1 MHRAAALSTGWG
13 SAQQGAGPSLAPTWC
28 KWGQGR
34 SQSRTASNENSKYF
48 SQKSLRSPSRV
59 QVTHLHHAQGGFAAA
74 LAACEGW
81 RSSLSFVPLL
91 VMLPA
96 SVYPSIKWNSTTQDA
111 VSLREIRHFWS
122 WVESVRTWCQ
132 LCFHFILCTCKVFIQ
147 NHCHCHPV
155 CGYCEA
161 PLQPSQLFA
170 LQKQIRKCCLLQAQA
185 FRAISQ
191 PPEMTQWIQASS
203 LLCQQGVRARTGRT
217 LTSTDSHSY
226 LGPVLPPS
234 TAGPPS
240 KGERAPGQ
248 HEPRVAGTGPSARAY
263 GGHRAGRLPAGSQRA
278 SARLPSRS
286 LARPPG
292 RGTPASKSLP
302 RPRPRPRPRPAP
314 PPPAPSARSR
324 PRGRAAAGKSRPERG
339 GSGGLLAS
347 GPCCGRRGWRAAGGG
362 SCPRGERGSGR
373 GERGA
378 GGRAAGRVGGPGRVS
393 SARRAAPRPRPVPGS
408 LLMPSARQAPG
419 PGNLAGVEG
428 RELLPSLP
436 LPAREGGKRRR
447 RRVTA
452 ARRRPAALW
461 PRREAAAW
469 GERAGPSWRGAQ
481 VWVPGLRGPPLRADR
496 GAEARAAPAE
506 GAAGV

>member
-13 SAQQGAGPSLAPTWC
+13 SAQRGAGPSLAPTWC

-286 LARPPG
+286 LARSPARPGHPGLQKPPSPSPPPSPPARSPAPGTQRPLPSPGPG
-292 RGTPASKSLP
+292 RGGEVPPRAGRERRAASQRALL
-302 RPRPRPRPRPAP
+302 RPAGLTCCRWRVL
-314 PPPAPSARSR
+314 PAGWARE
-324 PRGRAAAGKSRPERG
+324 RAGWA
-339 GSGGLLAS
+339 GSG
-347 GPCCGRRGWRAAGGG
+347 RAGGG
-362 SCPRGERGSGR
+362 SRWRPGARLLSPPSRSAAQARPGLTLNALGPTSARAGKLGR
-373 GERGA
+373 SWRARAASVPSAAGA
-378 GGRAAGRVGGPGRVS
+378 GGREAAAAAGNGCASPSCGAV
-393 SARRAAPRPRPVPGS
+393 AAPR
-408 LLMPSARQAPG
+408 
-419 PGNLAGVEG
+419 
-428 RELLPSLP
+428 
-436 LPAREGGKRRR
+436 GGGLR
-447 RRVTA
+447 
-452 ARRRPAALW
+452 
-461 PRREAAAW
+461 
-469 GERAGPSWRGAQ
+469 RAGRPFVAGSAGLGA
-481 VWVPGLRGPPLRADR
+481 
-496 GAEARAAPAE
+496 GA
-506 GAAGV
+506 